1 VHGWLDTTT
10 EEDHE
15 FARRYMHITGDEG
28 WCWGMIRSGM
38 ATQSRL
44 FVVQM
49 QDLLELDGSARMN
62 TPGKEYGNWC
72 WRMLPGAVTEEL
84 TEKLRQYTMTFRRA
98 EDIRLKEEA
107 AAKAAREAAA
117 KAAKEKATVKAK
129 AASKET
135 AKRKQLE
142 KQL

>member
-1 VHGWLDTTT
+1 
-10 EEDHE
+10 
-15 FARRYMHITGDEG
+15 
-28 WCWGMIRSGM
+28 MIRSGM

-107 AAKAAREAAA
+107 AAKAA
-117 KAAKEKATVKAK
+117 KEKAAVKAK